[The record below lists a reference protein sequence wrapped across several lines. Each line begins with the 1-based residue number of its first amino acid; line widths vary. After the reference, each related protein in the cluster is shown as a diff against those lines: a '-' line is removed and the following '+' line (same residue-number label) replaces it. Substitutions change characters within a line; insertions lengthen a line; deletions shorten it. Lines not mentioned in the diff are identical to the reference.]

1 MTDTCGP
8 TRSGSSENSSPA
20 KSTASRSPAR
30 LRSDAFQSVLD
41 KTLNLPGSTLY
52 SVTLK
57 QHTTPAGRVSSRPRA
72 SARRTSGTEPTGWPT
87 PNAGDPKAGQ
97 TDLPHRQQKSLPR
110 TASRA
115 GWTTATV
122 RDWKDS
128 GADIAPREDGKAR
141 LDQLP
146 RQANLTGWPTATV
159 NDKLRFPSPDSTT
172 PNVTL
177 NHAASRAGWPTP
189 DAQMMN
195 DAADPEKHMARL
207 QRLKEK
213 HGNGNGAGLP
223 IGQACH
229 LAGWQTPDGPARLT
243 ADGRLLTGSTAEMPS
258 GGLLNPAHSRWLMGY
273 PAAWCLSAVRYIRK
287 KRAASG
293 SKATATR
300 SSRSKPHNSSSPAK
314 QRDPHSI
321 SAEDLA

>member
-30 LRSDAFQSVLD
+30 LRSDAFQEVLNQ
-41 KTLNLPGSTLY
+41 TLNLPGSTLY

-97 TDLPHRQQKSLPR
+97 TDPPHRRQKSLPR

-128 GADIAPREDGKAR
+128 GADIAPREDGKQR

-146 RQANLTGWPTATV
+146 RQANL
-159 NDKLRFPSPDSTT
+159 
-172 PNVTL
+172 
-177 NHAASRAGWPTP
+177 AGWPTP

-229 LAGWQTPDGPARLT
+229 LAGWQTPVVADNQATKGRSPEFVKGRTALSAVEAAPFGPARIT
-243 ADGRLLTGSTAEMPS
+243 ADGSVLTGSSAEMPS

>member
-30 LRSDAFQSVLD
+30 LRSDAFQEVLNQ
-41 KTLNLPGSTLY
+41 TLNLPGSTLY

-72 SARRTSGTEPTGWPT
+72 SARRTSGTGPTGSGSPT
-87 PNAGDPKAGQ
+87 PQALE
-97 TDLPHRQQKSLPR
+97 TS
-110 TASRA
+110 

-128 GADIAPREDGKAR
+128 GADIAPREDGKQR

-146 RQANLTGWPTATV
+146 RQANL
-159 NDKLRFPSPDSTT
+159 
-172 PNVTL
+172 
-177 NHAASRAGWPTP
+177 AGWPTP

-229 LAGWQTPDGPARLT
+229 LAGWQTPLKSDGQVTKGRSPEFVKGRSSLSVTEAMPFGPARIT
-243 ADGRLLTGSTAEMPS
+243 ADGSVLTGSSAEMPS

>member
-1 MTDTCGP
+1 MTGTCGP
-8 TRSGSSENSSPA
+8 TPSDSSNPCDHA
-20 KSTASRSPAR
+20 KCTASKSPAR
-30 LRSDAFQSVLD
+30 LRSDAFQEVLNQ
-41 KTLNLPGSTLY
+41 TLNLPGSTLY

-72 SARRTSGTEPTGWPT
+72 SARRTSGTEPTGWAT
-87 PNAGDPKAGQ
+87 PAA
-97 TDLPHRQQKSLPR
+97 H
-110 TASRA
+110 
-115 GWTTATV
+115 
-122 RDWKDS
+122 
-128 GADIAPREDGKAR
+128 EAR
-141 LDQLP
+141 LGYQNRRNGKRGTQESLTTQVVNSLAPDSDP
-146 RQANLTGWPTATV
+146 RLAGLGAQGWPTATV

-229 LAGWQTPDGPARLT
+229 LAGWPTPDGPARIT
-243 ADGRLLTGSTAEMPS
+243 ADGRVLTGSSAEMPS
-258 GGLLNPAHSRWLMGY
+258 GGQLNPAHSRWLMGY